1 MRPLRTRRPAF
12 QVAWLAPF
20 TACAL
25 LASLH
30 DDARAGEV
38 LSQLA
43 SLEAFDDAEITGSVT
58 ASSDGQHVYVATRDG
73 AVHAYARAPAG
84 LLERVGEVRDDGT
97 QRHGLLGASGMAIAP
112 GGTHIYVASSLDDA
126 VVLLERDPTTGSLA
140 WRQMLRNGVDG
151 VEGLDGA
158 RAVAVSPDGA
168 HVYVGAEEDGAVAV
182 FARDEADGALTFVG
196 AARDGEAGVTGLD
209 GIQALAFS
217 AEGAFVYTGAHTLT
231 IIDLIGG
238 LLYSYTGTLGV
249 FARDPISGLLTQVE
263 TWTEAQIPELRG
275 LRSLL
280 VSPDNASLWVSA
292 SRPGPDNEG
301 GVVDPGAVLSFGRDL
316 PSGMLT
322 WMGTAGT
329 TGARGIAATADGAH
343 VYLARVLAC
352 SRFLFCSTGPV
363 ARYVPSE
370 TGLLA
375 IDEEPSGNTESARM
389 IAVPPGGISVYLAG
403 KYTQLGGGGITTESV
418 ARYAREPATGALTLA
433 DDRELPRLLIGGAA
447 AVAASSDCS
456 HVYVTGSDDQA
467 VNVFAVQPG
476 TGALDAV
483 QSLQH
488 GAGGVEGIEDPRG
501 IAISPDGNHVYVTS
515 LLKFVGG
522 DTGSVA
528 AFARDPVSG
537 ALAFVEVQRD
547 GQNGVD
553 GIAGAR
559 DVVLSADGAFVYV
572 AGIDDD
578 AVAWFSRDGMTGA
591 LTWAGAAFDG
601 VGGAEG
607 LAGATVLALSPD
619 GAQLYVTSLEDH
631 AVAVFTRDSQSGALT
646 FLEAQLD
653 GIDGVTGLQLPLGL
667 AVSPDGTQV
676 FVASL
681 VGASLAEFTRDPQTG
696 ALAFAG
702 MFGGNASAHPLVT
715 ARAVLSSPDGRRLF
729 VIGSSAHAIDRD
741 PSTGALSHADSV
753 SVNGG
758 FGGALGCDAARLYV
772 ASRISSRL
780 TTIAVPEAGAGVA
793 GMLALATLAGMRCL
807 RGGFRPVRNLPA
819 RP

>member
-1 MRPLRTRRPAF
+1 MSPLVTKRGALQSALLVLF
-12 QVAWLAPF
+12 V
-20 TACAL
+20 ACAL
-25 LASLH
+25 VASPH
-30 DDARAGEV
+30 DGAHAGDV
-38 LSQLA
+38 LSQIA
-43 SLEAFDDAEITGSVT
+43 SLETFDGAEFAGSIA
-58 ASSDGQHVYVATRDG
+58 ASADGQHVYVATRDG
-73 AVHAYARAPAG
+73 AVHAYARTPVG

-97 QRHGLLGASGMAIAP
+97 QRKGLLGASGIAIAP
-112 GGTHIYVASSLDDA
+112 GGSHIYVAGSLDDA
-126 VVLLERDPTTGSLA
+126 VVLLDRDPTTGALV

-158 RAVAVSPDGA
+158 QAVAVSPDGA
-168 HVYVGAEEDGAVAV
+168 HVYVGAEDAAAVAI
-182 FARDEADGALTFVG
+182 FARDEADGTLTFVG
-196 AARDGEAGVTGLD
+196 VARDGEDGVTGLD
-209 GIQALAFS
+209 GIQTLAIS
-217 AEGAFVYTGAHTLT
+217 ADGAFVYTGAHTLT

-238 LLYSYTGTLGV
+238 LFYRYTGALAV
-249 FARDPISGLLTQVE
+249 FARDPFSGLLTQVE

-292 SRPGPDNEG
+292 SRPSPDNEG
-301 GVVDPGAVLSFGRDL
+301 GDFDLGAVLSFGRDL
-316 PSGMLT
+316 PTGMLT
-322 WMGTAGT
+322 WMGTSVT
-329 TGARGIAATADGAH
+329 VGARGIAATADSAH

-352 SRFLFCSTGPV
+352 TRYLFCSMGPV

-375 IDEEPSGNTESARM
+375 IDEQPSGDTESARA
-389 IAVPPGGISVYLAG
+389 IAVPPGGLSVYLAG
-403 KYTQLGGGGITTESV
+403 KYTQEGGGGTTPEGV
-418 ARYAREPATGALTLA
+418 ARYAREPVTGALTLA

-456 HVYVTGSDDQA
+456 HVYVTGSDDRA

-476 TGALDAV
+476 TGVLDAV

-501 IAISPDGNHVYVTS
+501 IAISPDGLHVYVTS
-515 LLKFVGG
+515 LPKFVGG

-547 GQNGVD
+547 GEAGVD

-559 DVVLSADGAFVYV
+559 DVVLSPDGEFLYV

-578 AVAWFSRDGMTGA
+578 AVAWFSRDETTGA

-601 VGGAEG
+601 VAGAEG
-607 LAGATVLALSPD
+607 LAGATALALSPD
-619 GAQLYVTSLEDH
+619 GAQLYVTSQEDR
-631 AVAVFTRDSQSGALT
+631 AVAVFTRDAQSGAIT
-646 FLEAQLD
+646 FLEAHVN
-653 GIDGVTGLQLPLGL
+653 GVDGVTGLQLPLGL

-681 VGASLAEFTRDPQTG
+681 SGASLAGFARDAQTG
-696 ALAFAG
+696 ALTFAG
-702 MFGGNASAHPLVT
+702 IFGGNASDHPLAS
-715 ARAVLSSPDGRRLF
+715 ARTVLSSPDGRRLF

-741 PSTGALSHADSV
+741 PATGVLSHADEV
-753 SVNGG
+753 FVNGG
-758 FGGALGCDAARLYV
+758 FGGALGCDASRLYV
-772 ASRISSRL
+772 ASRTSSRL
-780 TTIAVPEAGAGVA
+780 TTIAVPEPGAGAA
-793 GMLALATLAGMRCL
+793 GMLALAILAGMRCL
-807 RGGFRPVRNLPA
+807 CAGFEPEGPGDRP
-819 RP
+819 